1 MSTSAS
7 PVKEVAHKPSPGA
20 PVSDAPAA
28 EMSPV
33 SVHQRVEVPVDAAI
47 ADAVDWQRLWLAAQ
61 RSAWRSLALI
71 PIGAGIE
78 TPRLAAVLAE
88 VGRLHTSGI
97 IVAWDATK
105 VSLSTLKSEL
115 SALAESARAAER
127 AIVALPQLTDN
138 PACLE
143 IARATDAVI
152 FCVGLGESKTREA
165 EQVAREVGPGK
176 ILGAAV
182 IRRKKGHH
190 GHQ

>member
-1 MSTSAS
+1 MSTSVA
-7 PVKEVAHKPSPGA
+7 PVKEVAHKPLPDA

-28 EMSPV
+28 ELSPV

-71 PIGAGIE
+71 PIGDGIE

-152 FCVGLGESKTREA
+152 FCVGLGESKTLEA